1 MSTILEKAEKIFEKN
16 FRLNMKGGSIEAFR
30 KSYRTLY
37 NKVILPT
44 IKEVSQEIQHEVYD
58 ISIEFIENS
67 IAIGI
72 QISKN
77 PSLTIREVTQGTDL
91 KRLYFAGQGLCLDT
105 KDEFGTESV
114 ITVNWSDKRY
124 GLFTGGPRLPLSEK
138 ALDLLKELMSL
149 NEINYSE

>member
-16 FRLNMKGGSIEAFR
+16 FRLNMKGGSIESFR
-30 KSYRTLY
+30 RSYRTLY

-44 IKEVSQEIQHEVYD
+44 IQEVHEIPHEVHD
-58 ISIEFIENS
+58 IPIEFIENS

-77 PSLTIREVTQGTDL
+77 SSLEMSEAASGTDL
-91 KRLYFAGQGLCLDT
+91 KRLYFVGQGLCLDT
-105 KDEFGTESV
+105 KDEFGTEMV

-138 ALDLLKELMSL
+138 AQDLLEELMSL
-149 NEINYSE
+149 NEINYEKE